1 MLAAFPTDSLQPAFP
16 IVRQT
21 YFCKFVEW
29 KNAKIQDLILK
40 LTSWQIL
47 GTPLLTDKRSLQDQ
61 QFNLETNQQKIKIW
75 NFTSL
80 DKDPIKGYDI
90 RQKKEQLISSFG
102 QENIQKPAT
111 FFNLPV
117 LNIYYNNE
125 QK

>member
-1 MLAAFPTDSLQPAFP
+1 
-16 IVRQT
+16 
-21 YFCKFVEW
+21 
-29 KNAKIQDLILK
+29 
-40 LTSWQIL
+40 
-47 GTPLLTDKRSLQDQ
+47 LTDKRSLQDQ